1 MTSFKATCLA
11 SVLLLGAT
19 ASPAV
24 AQSFE
29 FGPGGVRVNPE
40 SREYRED
47 RRGSLEREDAIR
59 AARRAGMADVERASR
74 RGGDWLV
81 EGTDR
86 RGRDVRMRVDG
97 RDGDVTI
104 SR

>member
-1 MTSFKATCLA
+1 MNSFKATCLA
-11 SVLLLGAT
+11 SVLLLGAAAT
-19 ASPAV
+19 PAI

-29 FGPGGVRVNPE
+29 FGPGGVRVDPD
-40 SREYRED
+40 SREYRGE
-47 RRGSLEREDAIR
+47 RRGGLEREDAVR
-59 AARRAGMADVERASR
+59 AARRAGMDDIERTSR
-74 RGGDWLV
+74 RGGDWIV

-97 RDGDVTI
+97 RDGDVSV